1 MLRLSKRA
9 WNNVLIF
16 SMIALIL
23 ILNLDQFN
31 QEEART
37 RLIVPEGEYI
47 LSIDINGLEIEKA
60 GPQWRIAPSGIQAN
74 ETINETQ
81 LSDIV
86 DAWQRAYISPVSTEF
101 STEVFGQPD
110 IIAVLQLA
118 GVSKQTVVAFNIV
131 QEELFLV
138 IDKQVYILN
147 SPNVA
152 QLLEP
157 VVNVTQ

>member
-86 DAWQRAYISPVSTEF
+86 DAWQRAYISPVGTEF